1 MPRALERCD
10 WFDLT
15 QGQQTSHICWS
26 SRSKLPLLV
35 SAADGQLVW
44 QITQLERK
52 PISPKTFEIRHEGY
66 IRNDANQDLESD

>member
-1 MPRALERCD
+1 MGCAD
-10 WFDLT
+10 FVVFWWFCLFFV
-15 QGQQTSHICWS
+15 GFCWS